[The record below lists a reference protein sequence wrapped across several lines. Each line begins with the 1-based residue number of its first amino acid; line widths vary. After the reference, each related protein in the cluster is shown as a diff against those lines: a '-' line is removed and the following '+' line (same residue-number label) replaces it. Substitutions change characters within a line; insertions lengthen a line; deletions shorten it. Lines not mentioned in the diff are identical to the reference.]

1 MFALVSKLPDWG
13 NYKMDFISMVKEA
26 VEAGCSDIHMS
37 AGNCPA
43 YRLHGQMRY
52 WEGDPLTDEDVTYM
66 ISQVL
71 NKERFDIFMETCD
84 VDGADNSLLLGEE
97 IS

>member
-43 YRLHGQMRY
+43 YLVALIFICRRVAVLH
-52 WEGDPLTDEDVTYM
+52 TD
-66 ISQVL
+66 
-71 NKERFDIFMETCD
+71 FMD
-84 VDGADNSLLLGEE
+84 R
-97 IS
+97 